1 MTPMQKNLRLFL
13 GLFPGGPAL
22 SFAAATF
29 LFLVFFLAF
38 SAFAVDDS
46 DDHNDDDDHGNAT
59 QVVINNLEDLDL
71 GVWQG
76 QAGLSS
82 YTDHCV
88 AATSGHYSIFATG
101 NGPGGTYQLSSGGA
115 TLPFRLFYRDD
126 KHAAFVEIPASTPIA
141 NFESGKKP
149 WKCKKQNQ
157 RLEVR
162 LQATDMAQVPAGA
175 YSGYLVVT
183 VTPL

>member
-1 MTPMQKNLRLFL
+1 MQKNRR
-13 GLFPGGPAL
+13 LFPGGPAL
-22 SFAAATF
+22 SLAAITF
-29 LFLVFFLAF
+29 LFLVFFSAF
-38 SAFAVDDS
+38 SAFADEDS
-46 DDHNDDDDHGNAT
+46 DDHDDNDDDDHGNAA

-76 QAGLSS
+76 QAALSS

-101 NGPGGTYQLSSGGA
+101 DGPGGAYQLSAGVA
-115 TLPFRLFYRDD
+115 TLPFRLFYRDG
-126 KHAAFVEIPASTPIA
+126 KHAAFVEIPAATPIA
-141 NFESGKKP
+141 NFESQKKP
-149 WKCKKQNQ
+149 RKCKKQKQ

-162 LQATDMAQVPAGA
+162 LRSTDMAQVPAGA